1 LPAFQAKIG
10 IKGFI
15 KVMSFAQ
22 MPILAWWP
30 AIACYQHL
38 GYAPL

>member
-1 LPAFQAKIG
+1 MA
-10 IKGFI
+10 
-15 KVMSFAQ
+15 VMSFAQ

-38 GYAPL
+38 GYTPLGGVKD

>member
-1 LPAFQAKIG
+1 MVA
-10 IKGFI
+10 
-15 KVMSFAQ
+15 VMDFAQ

-38 GYAPL
+38 G

>member
-1 LPAFQAKIG
+1 MMA
-10 IKGFI
+10 
-15 KVMSFAQ
+15 VMDFAQ

-38 GYAPL
+38 G